1 MIYIIIVNYNSFPFT
16 KKCID
21 SIYKSNFKKYK
32 IILIDNNSTDNSV
45 IKINEYIKSSNK
57 DLKFISNDFNSG
69 YAAGINIGIKYSIDK
84 KDCKYLFVL
93 NNDTLIT
100 ANCLNDL
107 VDNYKKNTIVAPSI
121 FDYDDHSKIQSLGG
135 IVNKYILTTKH
146 LKTININK
154 IDYIP
159 GTAMFFHKNIINT
172 VGLLPEEY
180 FMYYEDVDW
189 STYAKINKILLTV
202 NDKAI
207 IYHKQKENIP
217 FDVKVRTVFN
227 RILYCNKYFKYKL
240 PLVIIL
246 SFFNMFFNLIRR
258 K

>member
-1 MIYIIIVNYNSFPFT
+1 MIYIILVNYNSFLFT

-32 IILIDNNSTDNSV
+32 VIVIDNNSTDNSV
-45 IKINEYIKSSNK
+45 IKINEYIESSNK
-57 DLKFISNDFNSG
+57 DLKFISNDVNDG
-69 YAAGINIGIKYSIDK
+69 YAAGINIGIKHSISN
-84 KDCKYLFVL
+84 KDCKYLFIL

-100 ANCLNDL
+100 TNCLNDL

-121 FDYDDHSKIQSLGG
+121 FDYDDHSKIQSFGG

-146 LKTININK
+146 LKTINISK

-172 VGLLPEEY
+172 LGLLPEEY

-189 STYAKINKILLTV
+189 STHAKINKISLTV

-207 IYHKQKENIP
+207 VYHKQKESIS
-217 FDVKVRTVFN
+217 FAVKARTIFN
-227 RILYCNKYFKYKL
+227 RILYCNKYFRYKL

-246 SFFNMFFNLIRR
+246 SLINIFFNLIRR